1 MPPPSDS
8 ARTPLDPRA
17 LAVTQHL
24 LVHGPATRA
33 ALGRELSLSDA
44 SMSRVARSLVRDGIV
59 SEDLDEIVVV
69 ARLVRRLERRLAGLD
84 GVGVSLGGVVAERSI
99 VAEGTFLGWRDVDL
113 GSLLRDA
120 VDADVVL
127 TNDVTGLA
135 R

>member
-59 SEDLDEIVVV
+59 SEDLDEIV
-69 ARLVRRLERRLAGLD
+69 
-84 GVGVSLGGVVAERSI
+84 GVGRPRQILSPVPSARHVVGVKLTADTAYGVACNMLG
-99 VAEGTFLGWRDVDL
+99 DVLD
-113 GSLLRDA
+113 SA
-120 VDADVVL
+120 
-127 TNDVTGLA
+127 
-135 R
+135 